1 MADVKSIFLAGVG
14 GQGTILAS
22 KILTQG
28 LLSNG
33 FDVKMSEIHGMSQRG
48 GSVSAQVRYGRKV
61 YSPIISEGE
70 ADILVSFEE
79 METYRWLRFLK
90 PQGKVI
96 LNDYRLLSAPILSGQ
111 SDYPEGLK
119 EEIRQKTDAV
129 IINAADIALQMGVP
143 KAMNIIMLGASI
155 KAVGLDSI
163 DWARMISENVRPQF
177 LDSSLAA
184 LRKGM
189 TLFGTVQ

>member
-1 MADVKSIFLAGVG
+1 MG

-79 METYRWLRFLK
+79 METYRWLQFLK

-155 KAVGLDSI
+155 KAMGLDSI
-163 DWARMISENVRPQF
+163 DWTRMISENVRPQF